1 MRLAWSEGS
10 GVGGMGARGS
20 CQGAAPREPRG
31 GRAWLRRV
39 GALVVGGPLRVPS
52 GQASTGSGRTDAT
65 TSLRS
70 CMRRHD
76 ACKRPFDRLRAN
88 GIGKRAHYGEW
99 GSRRCDGAGGGGA
112 PPLAPLDTGF
122 RRYDDGD
129 VRVGKCCWWRRG
141 ESPAAAGRALR
152 EAPLR
157 RGVGESGMRRGLV
170 VGVPRPASVPP
181 FECLRTGFDFPQG
194 ERTPPH
200 LCIHVCA
207 GMARARGPST
217 GSGRTEFAWSAP
229 TAGWGSRR
237 CDGAGGGGAPRLA
250 PLDTG
255 FRRYDDGDVRANKC
269 CWWRRGESP
278 AAAGRA
284 LRGAPLRCV
293 GGVGDATGV
302 GGGDAP
308 PLAPLDTGFRRYDDG
323 DVRVGKCWWLWRGE
337 GPAAAGRALRETPL
351 RRCGGVGDA
360 DGVGGGDAPPLAPL
374 DTGFRRY
381 DDGDER
387 VGKCWWLWRGEG
399 PAAAGRAL
407 RETPLRR
414 VGGVGDATGVGG
426 GVACP

>member
-1 MRLAWSEGS
+1 MSAQAWR
-10 GVGGMGARGS
+10 V
-20 CQGAAPREPRG
+20 RE
-31 GRAWLRRV
+31 
-39 GALVVGGPLRVPS
+39 
-52 GQASTGSGRTDAT
+52 
-65 TSLRS
+65 
-70 CMRRHD
+70 
-76 ACKRPFDRLRAN
+76 
-88 GIGKRAHYGEW
+88 
-99 GSRRCDGAGGGGA
+99 
-112 PPLAPLDTGF
+112 
-122 RRYDDGD
+122 
-129 VRVGKCCWWRRG
+129 
-141 ESPAAAGRALR
+141 ALR
-152 EAPLR
+152 QA
-157 RGVGESGMRRGLV
+157 
-170 VGVPRPASVPP
+170 
-181 FECLRTGFDFPQG
+181 QG
-194 ERTPPH
+194 ER
-200 LCIHVCA
+200 I
-207 GMARARGPST
+207 S
-217 GSGRTEFAWSAP
+217 WSAP

-269 CWWRRGESP
+269 CWWRRGEGP

-284 LRGAPLRCV
+284 LREAPLRCV

-323 DVRVGKCWWLWRGE
+323 DGRVGQCWWLWRGE

-351 RRCGGVGDA
+351 RRVGGVGDVT
-360 DGVGGGDAPPLAPL
+360 GVGGGDAPPLAPL

-426 GVACP
+426 GVAPPLAPLDTGFRRYDDVGVRANKCCWWRRGESPAAAGRALREAPLRRGVGRGCGGVWWWGALRQAQGERNRGARGRRGVGRGRRRCGEGYASGRGIQRALKSWG